1 MKYIHIE
8 DQLFVCVPELKEEIA
23 SEFNKLANL
32 VPAEQTSET
41 ENHLLA
47 LNIIYKFLETLVVP
61 MTTEADSNDKLV

>member
-8 DQLFVCVPELKEEIA
+8 NQLYVNVPELKEEIA
-23 SEFNKLANL
+23 AEFTKLANL

-61 MTTEADSNDKLV
+61 MTTEADSNE